1 MASGA
6 AKVVRGATVGDG
18 TAQNIRSVGFRPRS
32 VKLINVTSGDE
43 MFWQEGMADDEG
55 FKRIAAGAGALVV
68 SDGVI
73 PLSDGFTLGADADM
87 NVAAEKVLWE
97 ATE

>member
-6 AKVVRGATVGDG
+6 AKVVRGSTVGDG
-18 TAQNIRSVGFRPRS
+18 SAQDIRSVGFRPRS

-43 MFWQEGMADDEG
+43 LFWQDTFADG
-55 FKRIAAGAGALVV
+55 AGLKRLAAGGASFIT
-68 SDGVI
+68 SDGVT

-87 NVAAEKVLWE
+87 NVADEVVHWE
-97 ATE
+97 CTE